1 MLTEVDG
8 VPAGRAWYF
17 CNDLT
22 LLYSERENRY
32 CICGALEEPTDNAVF
47 PFEMTFAS
55 AEVQVSPYNAC
66 AETVVWENPWC
77 YLRGIALSIA
87 EKADLPGDCC
97 NAAEKEQLSLLR
109 ELAATYGLAGP
120 EGGKQ
125 SFDALK
131 RLARKKKRKTRHVVY
146 IACFIWLY
154 SIYCV
159 FDAFLF
165 IAKFRCRLNQQTI
178 LNNNR

>member
-1 MLTEVDG
+1 MCIRD
-8 VPAGRAWYF
+8 
-17 CNDLT
+17 
-22 LLYSERENRY
+22 RY

-77 YLRGIALSIA
+77 YLRGIALSIV

-120 EGGKQ
+120 EGCLLYT
-125 SFDALK
+125 SI
-131 RLARKKKRKTRHVVY
+131 RER
-146 IACFIWLY
+146 IASVSRAVNACMKA
-154 SIYCV
+154 S
-159 FDAFLF
+159 
-165 IAKFRCRLNQQTI
+165 
-178 LNNNR
+178 